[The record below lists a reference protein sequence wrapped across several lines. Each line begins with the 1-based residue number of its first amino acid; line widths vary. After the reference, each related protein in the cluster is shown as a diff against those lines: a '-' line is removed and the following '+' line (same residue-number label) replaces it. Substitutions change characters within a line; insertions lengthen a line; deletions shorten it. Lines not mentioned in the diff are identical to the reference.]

1 VNKTT
6 VVAPVA
12 TTKTD
17 ATGGVVATMTNPG
30 TEANSANN
38 WVKVTAENTTS
49 STAVEVDKNV
59 PASVSITRSENN
71 NALQVRAL
79 NGWTGRLSVAVVENN
94 AGTEIESFVEVVI
107 NPVPVSEPKIIIPPL
122 NNGFVPNPNN
132 PQQPLVPA
140 TTLTWKPSPSQVIE
154 YVVKV
159 NEKQVCVTT
168 ETSCEVKQLIGP
180 RTKVEVVAS
189 GNDNTY
195 SVPTK
200 LPSFKATRP
209 VPALVVNFA
218 TAKYELSP
226 KFKADLQALAKTM
239 VKEGFTR
246 VVISGHTDTAGKDL
260 NYDNQ
265 TLSEQRS
272 KVTLA
277 YLRSFVPKLRSVE
290 YAYAFNK
297 LAADEST
304 PEGMYTNRRAE
315 VFVW

>member
-1 VNKTT
+1 
-6 VVAPVA
+6 
-12 TTKTD
+12 
-17 ATGGVVATMTNPG
+17 
-30 TEANSANN
+30 
-38 WVKVTAENTTS
+38 
-49 STAVEVDKNV
+49 
-59 PASVSITRSENN
+59 
-71 NALQVRAL
+71 
-79 NGWTGRLSVAVVENN
+79 
-94 AGTEIESFVEVVI
+94 
-107 NPVPVSEPKIIIPPL
+107 VPVSEPKVVIPPL
-122 NNGFVPNPNN
+122 NNGFIPNPNN

-140 TTLTWKPSPSQVIE
+140 TTLTWNPSPSQVIE

-168 ETSCEVKQLIGP
+168 STTCEVKQLVGP
-180 RTKVEVVAS
+180 KTKVEIIAS
-189 GNDNTY
+189 GNDNTF

-200 LPSFKATRP
+200 LPIAKPTRP
-209 VPALVVNFA
+209 IPALVVNFD

-239 VKEGFTR
+239 VKEGFTK
-246 VVISGHTDTAGKDL
+246 VVISGHTDTAGKVT

-265 TLSEQRS
+265 TLSEERA

-277 YLRSFVPKLRSVE
+277 YLKKFVPKLKSVE
-290 YAYAFNK
+290 YAYAFSK